1 MWYGALGENATGSET
16 ESTATYSLTGVSAW
30 GALGA
35 QALGQQGYA
44 TGAAAVESL
53 MTSTVVSS
61 ATFAGA
67 SLATSTLTST
77 VAATA
82 SFIAV
87 MIVQFA
93 NVSGAPKTFGA
104 ISSSQTINYIRQ
116 IGAIRGITT
125 GLAAAVIKL
134 LSFRVQVLTQAL
146 SAAVI
151 REAGKARAA
160 TMGSSVLVRRGAGKV
175 VSVALAQTIAVK
187 RAIGKLIAPTIGQVV
202 VYVALQSGLLRATM
216 GQSIAVRRLTGHTV
230 RASQAMAVVRRVVYT
245 IQYSFTQTLTAVAR
259 KTVMPIRSATYG
271 TSVTTWRGIRKIV
284 SATYTQ
290 IVNRSG
296 VLGLITHIVMSLGT
310 LVARLVTPSALR
322 HWPSDVSSDFML
334 GDYTEELE
342 NNIAQF
348 TPEVGMPKTRRRGSN
363 STEKITGSI
372 IMTSTEY
379 ATFLD
384 FFRDT
389 IKDGT
394 KPFNMLHPRTQTTT
408 KLQFIEAPSIADYGP
423 DLWKVSVKM
432 RREETSIV
440 RPAIPPSTTYT
451 VEPGMG
457 ALGGQAIGQQGTVR
471 HL

>member
-1 MWYGALGENATGSET
+1 MWYGALGENATGSQT

-30 GALGA
+30 GPLGA
-35 QALGQQGYA
+35 HALGQQGYT

-67 SLATSTLTST
+67 SLATSAATST
-77 VAATA
+77 VAAA
-82 SFIAV
+82 AAFAAV

-93 NVSGAPKTFGA
+93 NVAGAPKTFGA
-104 ISSSQTINYIRQ
+104 ISNSQTINYVRQ
-116 IGAIRGITT
+116 IGATRSAIT
-125 GLAAAVIKL
+125 GSAAAVIKL
-134 LSFRVQVLTQAL
+134 LSFRVLALTQTL

-151 REAGKARAA
+151 REAGKLRAFSY
-160 TMGSSVLVRRGAGKV
+160 GSSVLVRRGSGKI
-175 VSVALAQTIAVK
+175 VSVALAQIIAAK
-187 RAIGKLIAPTIGQVV
+187 RAIGKLIAPTLGQAII
-202 VYVALQSGLLRATM
+202 YVALQSGLLRATM
-216 GQSIAVRRLTGHTV
+216 GQSVAVRRLSARIV
-230 RASQAMAVVRRVVYT
+230 SVSQAMTVVRRVVYS
-245 IQYSFTQTLTAVAR
+245 IQYAFTQTLTAVAR
-259 KTVMPIRSATYG
+259 KTVMPIRAATYG
-271 TSVTTWRGIRKIV
+271 TSVIARSGIGKIV

-296 VLGLITHIVMSLGT
+296 VLGLITHTVMSLGT

-322 HWPSDVSSDFML
+322 HWPSSVSSNFML

-384 FFRDT
+384 FFRD
-389 IKDGT
+389 IIEDGT

-408 KLQFIEAPSIADYGP
+408 KLKFIEAPSIVDYGP

-440 RPAIPPSTTYT
+440 RPTIPPSTTYT